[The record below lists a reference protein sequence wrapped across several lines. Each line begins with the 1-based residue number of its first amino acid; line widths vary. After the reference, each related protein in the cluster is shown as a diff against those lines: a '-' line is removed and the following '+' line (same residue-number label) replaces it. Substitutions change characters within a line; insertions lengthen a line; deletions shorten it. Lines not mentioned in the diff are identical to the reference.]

1 MTTRTKLRMGF
12 TTGACAAAASKAALI
27 RLMGDTGPLDRVA
40 LRFATGICHHLP
52 IAFAR
57 SIEGGAEAAVVKD
70 AGDDPDVTHGALVV
84 ATVQWTEAQSIVF
97 RAGDGVG
104 TVTRP
109 GLAMAPGEP
118 AINPGPRRMIRSALR
133 ELTDRPVQVT
143 ISIPGGGALAE
154 KTFNPRLGIVNGLSV
169 LGTTGRV
176 RPFSCKALRHAL
188 VCALDVAHACQV
200 RAPVLVPGN
209 IGWQAARHLLA
220 TTPEQVIEAGNAW
233 GFVLERLKRYGFEQ
247 TLLLGH
253 PGKLAKLADGQWD
266 THSARS
272 MSAVDTVMRVAETMA
287 VGQPP
292 PSATTE
298 GIFAALP
305 WIERR
310 RVADA
315 LSAAI
320 ASAVQ
325 ARLGGYPPVSV
336 VLVDLKGEPLGRH
349 GDLQLWLR

>member
-1 MTTRTKLRMGF
+1 MRKLRMGY

-27 RLMGDTGPLDRVA
+27 RLMGDTGPLDQVA
-40 LRFATGICHHLP
+40 LRFATGVRHQLP

-57 SIEGGAEAAVVKD
+57 SLVDGAEAAVVKD

-84 ATVQWTEAQSIVF
+84 AKVQWTQEQSIVF

-143 ISIPGGGALAE
+143 ISIPGGGVLAE

-176 RPFSCKALRHAL
+176 RPFSCKALRYAL
-188 VCALDVAHACQV
+188 VCALDVARACRV

-209 IGWQAARHLLA
+209 IGWQAARQLFD

-233 GFVLERLKRYGFEQ
+233 GFLLERLERYGFEQ
-247 TLLLGH
+247 MLLLGH

-272 MSAVDTVMRVAETMA
+272 ASAVDTVMRLAEKIVT
-287 VGQPP
+287 GEPP
-292 PSATTE
+292 VSATTE
-298 GIFAALP
+298 GIFSALARN
-305 WIERR
+305 ERR
-310 RVADA
+310 RLADV

-320 ASAVQ
+320 ASTVQ
-325 ARLGGYPPVSV
+325 AKLGGCPPISV
-336 VLVDLKGEPLGRH
+336 VLVDLKGEPLGKY
-349 GDLQLWLR
+349 GDLQAWLKI